1 MRCAGMHD
9 RGMERWCVV
18 AATEVW
24 RDDMYV
30 VMCDVAGTCEDGN
43 CIELGCLTEVWK
55 DGTCVVLCC
64 VAGVWEG
71 RVCVVLCCVTGVWED
86 GVCVVLCC
94 VTGVW
99 EDGVCAVLCCVTGVW
114 EAGVCAVLYCVVG
127 VWEAGVCAVL
137 CCVAGVWE
145 DDVVASPSPA
155 GGKDANTA
163 SDKVAAVRFSAIVF
177 FFLGGASGFVFKTT
191 AFQMRDF
198 VFIVTYSPIFMSPL
212 TFFSL
217 LILEA
222 DSRYSFCAYLDDS
235 LLSYLIRIF
244 SII

>member
-1 MRCAGMHD
+1 MSANRSISSGVITGVSRVSIDGMRVRVWKDGVC
-9 RGMERWCVV
+9 V

-24 RDDMYV
+24 GDDMYV
-30 VMCDVAGTCEDGN
+30 VMCDVAGTCEDGK
-43 CIELGCLTEVWK
+43 CVVLGCVTEVWK
-55 DGTCVVLCC
+55 DGAC
-64 VAGVWEG
+64 VAATE
-71 RVCVVLCCVTGVWED
+71 
-86 GVCVVLCC
+86 
-94 VTGVW
+94 VW

-163 SDKVAAVRFSAIVF
+163 SDKVAAVRFSATVF
-177 FFLGGASGFVFKTT
+177 FFLGGASRFVFRTT

-198 VFIVTYSPIFMSPL
+198 VFIVTFSPIL
-212 TFFSL
+212 GVL
-217 LILEA
+217 
-222 DSRYSFCAYLDDS
+222 
-235 LLSYLIRIF
+235 
-244 SII
+244 